1 MELNGIKIKPVR
13 NGVKDFQ
20 TSRKE
25 QAEWI
30 LTGCSGTGSLNAA
43 ETNGCTKLAEHH

>member
-1 MELNGIKIKPVR
+1 MELNEIKIKPVR
-13 NGVKDFQ
+13 NGVKDLQ

-30 LTGCSGTGSLNAA
+30 LTGCLETVSLNAA
-43 ETNGCTKLAEHH
+43 